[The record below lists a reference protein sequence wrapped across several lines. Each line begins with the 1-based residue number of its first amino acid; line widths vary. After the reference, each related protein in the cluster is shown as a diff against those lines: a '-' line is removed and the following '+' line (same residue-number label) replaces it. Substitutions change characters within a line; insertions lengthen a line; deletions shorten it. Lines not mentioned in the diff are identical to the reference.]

1 MPPSSQRSPSRPCPS
16 CPWRRDV
23 TPGTLGG
30 SPAETFIGQAHGA
43 FPLPCHC
50 RTDFSD
56 PEWRLKAIN
65 SPQCAGAAIYRA
77 NTGVA
82 PSLPDFIHHL
92 PADRTTVFAAP
103 EEFLAHHNGCS
114 VEHAGDLLAITPP
127 AALTRRQLARTSNIL
142 WLRNNDTGEAI
153 QLQ

>member
-1 MPPSSQRSPSRPCPS
+1 MPNSSRRSPSRPCAS

-23 TPGTLGG
+23 TPGALGG
-30 SPAETFIGQAHGA
+30 SPAETFIGQANGT

-56 PEWRLKAIN
+56 PDWREKAIN

-82 PSLPDFIHHL
+82 PNMPDFIHQL
-92 PADRTTVFAAP
+92 PADRSTVFAAP
-103 EEFLAHHNGCS
+103 EEFLAHHNGYS
-114 VEHAGDLLAITPP
+114 VDHAGDLLAITPP
-127 AALTRRQLARTSNIL
+127 AELTRRQLARESNIF
-142 WLRNNDTGEAI
+142 WLRDNVTGEAF
-153 QLQ
+153 QVR